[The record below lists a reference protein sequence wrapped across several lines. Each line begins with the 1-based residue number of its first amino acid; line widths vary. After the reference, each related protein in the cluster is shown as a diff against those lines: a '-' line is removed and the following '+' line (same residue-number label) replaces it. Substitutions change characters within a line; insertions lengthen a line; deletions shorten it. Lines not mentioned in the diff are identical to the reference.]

1 MSEKS
6 IDEKIAEKRERLT
19 KLVGSEKADK
29 IIKQDIKRK
38 ENEDLFT
45 KGVKIGFKDNIL
57 GIEQLIRSLA
67 PGVSEREKELQN
79 IINERAIQ
87 NRDVLNTGWGTAG
100 NIVGTAAPAVGAAFI
115 PGGQTYTGMTLA
127 GLGLGAI
134 QPTTTEDEALG
145 TEDQSRLIN
154 TAIGGAAGIVGK
166 AGGDKISKILQ
177 NRIANQQGN
186 LNKLKIANQVRDN
199 TIKDAQELGYVIP
212 PAQVN
217 KGSTTQKILESAGGK
232 IQTSQQAS
240 LKNQIVTNNVVK
252 KALNIADDQPLTIKA
267 IDDIIEDA
275 AKVYKEIEGLGTFKI
290 DSKFTN
296 NVAKSIDDYKKVI
309 EQLPDRKIAKL
320 DSLIKTLDNMEEID
334 ASNIIVLVKALQKE
348 NKALWKA
355 GDDAAKQMQAKVQS
369 SLADDLLDL
378 VGRNM
383 DDIEG
388 LDKTII
394 NEFKKN
400 RVIIAKANAVK
411 SAYDSSTGDVSAGLL
426 AKNKYLTDEL
436 KTIVDAY
443 NLSPKS
449 FQVLKDSK
457 GVSFADFG
465 IGFGTMAITGNPL
478 GMGVTVARPVIR
490 GGLLN
495 KSYQKAIRPNYK
507 TSNILDKL
515 GLGINK
521 RVTAPITIG
530 AGATQQNRGL
540 LE

>member
-1 MSEKS
+1 MSE
-6 IDEKIAEKRERLT
+6 IDKRIEEKRERLT

-57 GIEQLIRSLA
+57 GIEQLIRSLN
-67 PGVSEREKELQN
+67 PKVSEREKELQN

-296 NVAKSIDDYKKVI
+296 NVSKSIDDYKKVI

-478 GMGVTVARPVIR
+478 GMGVTVARPLIR

-515 GLGINK
+515 GLGVNK
-521 RVTAPITIG
+521 FTPPITIG